1 MAKRRPKKRD
11 VAPAANAPRER
22 PAAAPAPTRVRGWR
36 VAFLVLC
43 TVGVCL
49 SADLLRLHVNVH
61 TNPDYRS
68 YCAMS
73 ERVNCDTVAAS
84 DASVFLEL
92 PLALWG
98 LVGYAAM
105 GLLAAWGLGAR
116 RRPPTWPFGLL
127 FWIGSACAL
136 LGVGLFL
143 LSHFVVESVCIV
155 CAGTYVVNLGL
166 ALASWMALRQAG
178 SSPVAALA
186 AELRAVQARPRTF
199 GVFAGSFA
207 VVLVL
212 LWMFVPHYWQL
223 EVTSGPGGLTVGATS
238 EGHPWIGARN
248 PVLVIEEFSDYQCPH
263 CRKGH
268 LEVRK
273 LLRDHPEDVR
283 LIHRHFPLD
292 HHCNTRVNRPF
303 HLNACRYAALSYC
316 AKQQGRF
323 WEANDYL
330 YNYGLRR
337 EPVTPRELST
347 AVQIEAN
354 ELLACLDGDDAARA
368 IADDL
373 AAGRALQIGGTPT
386 FVVDGRTYPGRVP
399 PEVIAA
405 QLGLPA
411 PDAASGAEP

>member
-1 MAKRRPKKRD
+1 
-11 VAPAANAPRER
+11 
-22 PAAAPAPTRVRGWR
+22 VRGWR

-43 TVGVCL
+43 TIGVCL

-84 DASVFLEL
+84 EESVFFDL

-105 GLLAAWGLGAR
+105 GVLAAWGLGAQQ
-116 RRPPTWPFGLL
+116 RPPTWPFGLL
-127 FWIGSACAL
+127 FWIGTACAV
-136 LGVGLFL
+136 LGVALFL
-143 LSHFVVESVCIV
+143 VSHFVVESVCIV

-166 ALASWMALRQAG
+166 ALASWMALRQVG
-178 SSPVAALA
+178 SSPVMALG
-186 AELRAVQARPRTF
+186 AEFRAVKTRPRPF

-212 LWMFVPHYWQL
+212 LWAFVPHYWRL
-223 EVTSGPGGLTVGATS
+223 ETTNGPGGLTVGATP
-238 EGHPWIGARN
+238 EGHPWIGARD

-268 LEVRK
+268 HEIRR
-273 LLRDHPEDVR
+273 LLQSHPEDVR
-283 LIHRHFPLD
+283 LVHRHFPLD
-292 HHCNTRVNRPF
+292 HHCNARVNKPF
-303 HLNACRYAALSYC
+303 HLNACEYAAMSYC

-347 AVQIEAN
+347 AVELELD
-354 ELLACLDGDDAARA
+354 ELLACLDGDDAGRA
-368 IADDL
+368 LAADL
-373 AAGRALQIGGTPT
+373 AAGRALQIRGTPT
-386 FVVDGRTYPGRVP
+386 FVVDGLTYPGRVP

-405 QLGLPA
+405 KLGLSA
-411 PDAASGAEP
+411 PDAARETGPPGRP